1 MPVSRF
7 TVTVI
12 FCILLCAALSA
23 CGGLGGEPDIVAT
36 APPATRPAQEISF
49 PSSAPDLREGASIF
63 AANCTACHGL
73 TGAGDGEQ
81 VLSGEVNSP
90 GNFTAAGATA
100 NQTPLDWFSTITNG
114 RLENLMPFWRD
125 ALTERERWAVAL
137 YTYTLSYAP
146 EQIAAGRA
154 LVEARPALKTALEGL
169 AADQASMALLAD
181 PDLANIAGEN
191 APDLTPEERQ
201 LATLY
206 TRSLSIT
213 GLDALGRPPQQ
224 AQSPTPASTP
234 NLQAAERGPVT
245 GRVINGT
252 AGGSTTTGLTVTL
265 RVFDDDFNEQTF
277 TTVTSTDGE
286 FVFDDV
292 PLSEALVYF
301 AAVSYRERN
310 FASPA
315 ARLIAD
321 TPLDLPIV
329 IYELTEDPAVISIT
343 GQVIQIRPAGN
354 VLEVLEVVRF
364 RNTSDRLYV
373 TSQVLDNQ
381 RSASVIISLP
391 VGAIISGFDNPQ
403 RYVYVEDTFTLIDT
417 LPVLP
422 GDEHIIRLSYLL
434 PYSGSAIIE
443 YPVNYPMRGPL
454 RLLLSSAEMTAE
466 GEGISAVGPEQIGSA
481 TYYTYGAEMSL
492 LPGDVINFTLRGG
505 GIATPTAVTS
515 SNLLPVIVIMIG
527 VALAVVGAFFAVQN
541 RLAKMVQQNG
551 GQIDS
556 LIRRIADLDAQ
567 HDAGQINHDVYQR
580 QRAELKERLAA
591 LLDAQKGVDE

>member
-7 TVTVI
+7 TVTAV
-12 FCILLCAALSA
+12 FCILLCAA
-23 CGGLGGEPDIVAT
+23 CGGLGGEPEIVAT
-36 APPATRPAQEISF
+36 APPATQPVQEVSF
-49 PSSAPDLREGASIF
+49 PATQPDLRQGAAIF
-63 AANCTACHGL
+63 AANCAPCHGL
-73 TGAGDGEQ
+73 TGMGDGEQ
-81 VLSGEVNSP
+81 VLSGAVNSP
-90 GNFTAAGATA
+90 GDFTAAGATA

-125 ALTERERWAVAL
+125 ALTEHERWAVAL

-146 EQIAAGRA
+146 QQVAAGQT
-154 LVEARPALKTALEGL
+154 LVDARPALKTALESL
-169 AADQASMALLAD
+169 AADQTSMALLSD

-191 APDLTPEERQ
+191 APDLAPEERQ
-201 LATLY
+201 QVALY
-206 TRSLSIT
+206 ARTLSIT
-213 GLDALGRPPQQ
+213 GVDALSRPPQI

-234 NLQAAERGPVT
+234 DLQAVERGSVT
-245 GRVINGT
+245 GRIINGT
-252 AGGSTTTGLTVTL
+252 AGGGSTAGLPVTL
-265 RVFDDDFNEQTF
+265 RVFDADFNEQTF
-277 TTVTSTDGE
+277 ITIASTDGE
-286 FVFDDV
+286 FSVDDV
-292 PLSEALVYF
+292 PLSESLVYF
-301 AAVSYRERN
+301 ASVSYRDRN

-315 ARLIAD
+315 TRLTAD

-329 IYELTEDPAVISIT
+329 IYELTEDPSVISIT

-434 PYSGSAIIE
+434 PYSTSAVIE
-443 YPVNYPMRGPL
+443 YAVNYPMQGPL

-505 GIATPTAVTS
+505 GVATPTAVTS
-515 SNLLPVIVIMIG
+515 SNLLPVIAIMIG
-527 VALAVVGAFFAVQN
+527 VALAVVGAFFTVQN

-551 GQIDS
+551 QQIDS
-556 LIRRIADLDAQ
+556 LIRQIADLDAQ
-567 HDAGQINHDVYQR
+567 HETGQINHDVYQR

-591 LLDAQKGVDE
+591 LLDAQKGVEE